1 MPEITGREVEE
12 SDSLEKTNI
21 NGGQERSVEIDGEL
35 LTLDAIEGKFGSSD
49 NLVETKKERKEWING
64 GKAKMDQPANK
75 EIQDNITTRANAE
88 DANQSN
94 REGRVWNR
102 NEDSI
107 SLRSAVP
114 QGGYH
119 GDEPDD
125 DDVSAKEILSFAWQ
139 IAKGM
144 VSSHWKTIGNRSPA
158 RNEHIEMNVEKNYS
172 RH

>member
-12 SDSLEKTNI
+12 SDSLEKTNM

-35 LTLDAIEGKFGSSD
+35 LTLDAIKGKFASSD

-64 GKAKMDQPANK
+64 GKTKMDQPANK
-75 EIQDNITTRANAE
+75 EIQDNTTTRANAE

-102 NEDSI
+102 NEDPI
-107 SLRSAVP
+107 SLRGAVP

-119 GDEPDD
+119 RDEPDD
-125 DDVSAKEILSFAWQ
+125 DDVSAKEPLSFAWQ

-158 RNEHIEMNVEKNYS
+158 RNEHIEMNLEKNYS

>member
-64 GKAKMDQPANK
+64 GKTKMAQPANK

-102 NEDSI
+102 NEDPLVLEVL
-107 SLRSAVP
+107 SLKV
-114 QGGYH
+114 
-119 GDEPDD
+119 
-125 DDVSAKEILSFAWQ
+125 VT
-139 IAKGM
+139 M
-144 VSSHWKTIGNRSPA
+144 
-158 RNEHIEMNVEKNYS
+158 EMS
-172 RH
+172 QMMTMSQ